1 MVQCKM
7 TMCNYGSCREEWP
20 AKGDSGSGARKYCK
34 EHVIPARKEY
44 QSRRY
49 YALKPPKKMCD
60 TCGLLTYYKY
70 CNNKCYPRY
79 TIWQSHKRFKKAI
92 NKQLDLTKGMLL
104 AMRVKL

>member
-1 MVQCKM
+1 
-7 TMCNYGSCREEWP
+7 
-20 AKGDSGSGARKYCK
+20 
-34 EHVIPARKEY
+34 
-44 QSRRY
+44 
-49 YALKPPKKMCD
+49 MCD

-79 TIWQSHKRFKKAI
+79 AIWQSHKRFKKAI